1 MIYSLGD
8 SRPEIHTTAWVAPTA
23 VIIGKVRL
31 KARSSVWFGSV
42 LRGDNEWIEIGEE
55 TNVQDNCTLH
65 TDIGFPLVVGD
76 QCTIGHQVVLHGCTI
91 GHESLIGMRSTV
103 MNGATIGDQC
113 VVGAASLITEN
124 KKFDIP
130 RKLILGSPADAQRDL
145 RPNDVVALQ
154 KSSKHYV
161 ERAEQFA
168 SGLIKAEHLQ
178 DQDVFKR

>member
-1 MIYSLGD
+1 
-8 SRPEIHTTAWVAPTA
+8 
-23 VIIGKVRL
+23 
-31 KARSSVWFGSV
+31 
-42 LRGDNEWIEIGEE
+42 
-55 TNVQDNCTLH
+55 
-65 TDIGFPLVVGD
+65 
-76 QCTIGHQVVLHGCTI
+76 
-91 GHESLIGMRSTV
+91 